1 MSRLDDSMQRRNFL
15 GTLLA
20 TASVGAAGLALPVS
34 RARAAETAPPAPG
47 GSEFEK
53 WLGKIKGKHRQVFD
67 CPAPKNGLPFAWARV
82 FLMTNAGV
90 GVPEKEVT
98 AVMVLRHDGIPLGM
112 ESRLWEKYNF
122 GEMFEVNEPESKK
135 PLTMN
140 PFWHPKEGSLPLP
153 GMAIEDLQA
162 SGVLMGICD
171 IALTVN
177 SQMAGKKMG
186 LDPAEVKKD
195 WVSGILPGIQIVPSG
210 VLAVNRAQEHGC
222 TYCFAG

>member
-1 MSRLDDSMQRRNFL
+1 MSRHDDSMQRRHFL

-34 RARAAETAPPAPG
+34 SVKAAEALAPAPG
-47 GSEFEK
+47 GSEFEE
-53 WLGKIKGKHRQVFD
+53 WLGKIKGKHRQLFD
-67 CPAPKNGLPFAWARV
+67 CPAPKMGLPFAWARV
-82 FLMTNAGV
+82 FLMTNAAV
-90 GVPEKEVT
+90 GAPESDVT
-98 AVMVLRHDGIPLGM
+98 AVMVLRHEGIPLGM
-112 ESRLWEKYNF
+112 ESRLWEKYKF
-122 GEMFEVNEPESKK
+122 GEMFEVSDQETKK

-140 PFWHPKEGSLPLP
+140 PFWQPKEGSLPLP
-153 GMAIEDLQA
+153 GMGIDALQK

-171 IALTVN
+171 MALTVY

-186 LDPAEVKKD
+186 VDPAEVKKD
-195 WVSGILPGIQIVPSG
+195 WVSGILPGIQVVPSG

>member
-1 MSRLDDSMQRRNFL
+1 MSRIDDSIQRRHFL

-34 RARAAETAPPAPG
+34 RAVAAEAPSPDPG
-47 GSEFEK
+47 GSQFDQ

-67 CPAPKNGLPFAWARV
+67 CPAPKMGLPFAWARV
-82 FLMTNAGV
+82 FLMTNAAV
-90 GVPEKEVT
+90 GVPEKDVT

-112 ESRLWEKYNF
+112 ESRLWEKYKF
-122 GEMFEVNEPESKK
+122 GEMFDVNDQETKK

-140 PFWHPKEGSLPLP
+140 PFWQAKEGSLPLP
-153 GMAIEDLQA
+153 GMSIDELQK

-171 IALTVN
+171 IALTVY
-177 SQMAGKKMG
+177 SQMAGKKMSM
-186 LDPAEVKKD
+186 DPADVKKD
-195 WVSGILPGIQIVPSG
+195 WVSGILPGILVVPSG